1 MGDSILNGKCILA
14 VDDEPDIL
22 EVLAEEILAE
32 SPDCKFDGATT
43 FEEGLEKLGSQAYD
57 LVILDIMGV
66 RGFDLLKRAVNRG
79 IPAIML
85 TAHSLSPNT
94 MKESFE
100 LGARGY
106 IPKDKL
112 GEIVP
117 FLEDVMQY
125 ENLPGGRIYDNLR
138 EYFNE
143 RWGKYWQKPEEK
155 FWREFEG
162 KTGPGGR

>member
-1 MGDSILNGKCILA
+1 MTDSILNGKCILA

-32 SPDCKFDGATT
+32 CPEVKFVGATT
-43 FEEGLEKLGSQAYD
+43 FEEGLEKLASQTYG

-66 RGFDLLKRAVNRG
+66 RGFDLLKRAVSRG
-79 IPAIML
+79 IPAVML
-85 TAHSLSPNT
+85 TAHSLSPNA
-94 MKESFE
+94 MKESIE

-125 ENLPGGRIYDNLR
+125 EDLPGGRIYDNLR

-155 FWREFEG
+155 FWTEFEG
-162 KTGPGGR
+162 KTGQTKS